1 MPNNDSLK
9 SELLNEYKIFELNMS
24 ETKSTAA
31 FANNSSGNGGQ
42 TDFLVIG
49 SGIAGLTYALK
60 TAQDC
65 PDKKVT
71 IFTKTYSDE
80 TNTKYAQGGIAG
92 VWDADQDS
100 FEKHIEDTLI
110 AGDGL
115 CNQKVVEIVVREGV
129 DRIKEIIEWGAQ
141 FDKEPD
147 GDYKLGKEGGHSE
160 YRILHHKDVT
170 GKEME
175 RALLAAIAKQRNIEL
190 VSHCFVLDIITQH
203 HLGYLVTKSTP
214 DIECFGVYVL
224 NLQTNKIEKVLSS
237 ITLLATGGNGQVY
250 RSTTNPAIATGDGV
264 AMVYRAKG
272 RIENMEFIQFHP
284 TALYEPGVRGQSFL
298 ITEAVRGDGGIL
310 RNYDGEAFME
320 RYDER
325 KDLAPRDIV
334 ARAIDNEMKVN
345 GTEHVYLDCRHFSK
359 EKFVEHFPNIYDKCM
374 SIGIDI
380 SKHMI
385 PVAPAAHYS
394 CGGIKTDEWGRT
406 SIKNLYAA
414 GECASTGLHG
424 ANRLASNSL
433 LEAMV
438 FAHRAYKDAVANINN
453 PSALM
458 PGLNGNAIPNWKA
471 DGTNAPK
478 EMILI
483 TQSVKEMKLL
493 MSDYVGIVRNNERL
507 HRAMKRLDLLFT
519 ETEELYKRTIVSP
532 QLCELRNMI
541 TVAYL
546 IVKSAEFREESRGL
560 HYNTDYP
567 SKSDM
572 IQNIVL

>member
-1 MPNNDSLK
+1 MNYTK
-9 SELLNEYKIFELNMS
+9 EENMLS
-24 ETKSTAA
+24 H
-31 FANNSSGNGGQ
+31 SSSVNGGQ

-60 TAQDC
+60 VAQEC
-65 PDKKVT
+65 PDKKITVL
-71 IFTKTYSDE
+71 TKTQSDE

-92 VWDADQDS
+92 VMDFDKDS
-100 FEKHIEDTLI
+100 FAKHIEDTLI

-115 CNQKVVEIVVREGV
+115 CDRHIVEIVVKEGV
-129 DRIKEIIEWGAQ
+129 ERIKEIIDWGAQ
-141 FDKEPD
+141 FDKAPD
-147 GDYKLGKEGGHSE
+147 GDFKLGKEGGHSE
-160 YRILHHKDVT
+160 FRILHHKDVT

-175 RALLAAIAKQRNIEL
+175 RALLAALAKQKNIQL
-190 VSHCFVLDIITQH
+190 ISHCFVLDIITQH
-203 HLGYLVTKSTP
+203 HLGYLITKATP
-214 DIECFGVYVL
+214 DIECYGVYVL
-224 NLQTNKIEKVLSS
+224 NLATNKVEKILSK

-250 RSTTNPAIATGDGV
+250 RTTTNPAIATGDGV

-310 RNYDGEAFME
+310 RNHNGEAFME
-320 RYDER
+320 RYDAR

-334 ARAIDNEMKVN
+334 ARAIDNEMKVA
-345 GTEHVYLDCRHFSK
+345 GTENVFLDCRHFGK
-359 EKFVEHFPNIYDKCM
+359 EKFIEHFPNIYDKCL

-380 SKHMI
+380 TKHLI

-394 CGGIKTDEWGRT
+394 CGGIKTDEHART
-406 SIKNLYAA
+406 SINNLYAA

-438 FAHRAYKDAVANINN
+438 FAHRAYKDSISNINLRSVS
-453 PSALM
+453 P
-458 PGLNGNAIPNWKA
+458 PVGGGNIPDWKV
-471 DGTNAPK
+471 DGTSSPK

-483 TQSVKEMKLL
+483 TQSVKELKLL

-507 HRAMKRLDLLFT
+507 QRAMKRLDLLFA
-519 ETEELYKRTIVSP
+519 ETEELYKKTIVSP

-541 TVAYL
+541 TVAFL
-546 IVKSAEFREESRGL
+546 IVKSAEFRQESRGL
-560 HYNTDYP
+560 HFNTDYP
-567 SKSDM
+567 AKSEM

>member
-1 MPNNDSLK
+1 M
-9 SELLNEYKIFELNMS
+9 
-24 ETKSTAA
+24 
-31 FANNSSGNGGQ
+31 Q

-60 TAQDC
+60 VAEAY
-65 PDKKVT
+65 PDKKITVL
-71 IFTKTYSDE
+71 TKTQSDE

-92 VWDADQDS
+92 VMDLEQDS

-115 CNQKVVEIVVREGV
+115 CNEKIVEIVVKEGV
-129 DRIKEIIEWGAQ
+129 ERINELIAWGAK

-160 YRILHHKDVT
+160 FRILHHKDVT

-175 RALLAAIAKQRNIEL
+175 RALLEAIKKASNIDL
-190 VSHCFVLDIITQH
+190 ISHCFVIDLITQH
-203 HLGYLVTKSTP
+203 HLGFLVTKSTP
-214 DIECFGVYVL
+214 DIECYGVYVL
-224 NLQTNKIEKVLSS
+224 NLNNGKIEKIIAD

-250 RSTTNPAIATGDGV
+250 RTTTNPAIATGDGV

-298 ITEAVRGDGGIL
+298 ITEAVRGDGAIL
-310 RNYDGEAFME
+310 RNANGEAFME

-345 GTEHVYLDCRHFSK
+345 GTEYVYLDCRHMDQQ
-359 EKFVEHFPNIYDKCM
+359 KFLEHFPNIHAKCL
-374 SIGIDI
+374 SIGVDV
-380 SKHMI
+380 SKDMI
-385 PVAPAAHYS
+385 PVSPAAHYS
-394 CGGIKTDEWGRT
+394 CGGVKTDEWART
-406 SIKNLYAA
+406 SIHNLYAA

-438 FAHRAYKDAVANINN
+438 FAHRAFRHSVEEIQKSVSQEVKDNIPDWNT
-453 PSALM
+453 S
-458 PGLNGNAIPNWKA
+458 
-471 DGTNAPK
+471 GTTAPK

-483 TQSVKEMKLL
+483 TQSLKELKLT

-507 HRAMKRLDLLFT
+507 ARASRRLDLLHI
-519 ETEELYKRTIVSP
+519 ETEQLYEKTEVSP
-532 QLCELRNMI
+532 QLCQLRNMI

-546 IVKSAEFREESRGL
+546 IVKSAELRKESRGL
-560 HYNTDYP
+560 HYNTDYLEQ
-567 SKSDM
+567 ST
-572 IQNIVL
+572 ILQNTIL

>member
-1 MPNNDSLK
+1 M
-9 SELLNEYKIFELNMS
+9 
-24 ETKSTAA
+24 
-31 FANNSSGNGGQ
+31 Q

-60 TAQDC
+60 VAEEC

-71 IFTKTYSDE
+71 ILTKAQSDE

-92 VWDADQDS
+92 VMDFNNDS
-100 FEKHIEDTLI
+100 FNKHIEDTLI

-115 CNQKVVEIVVREGV
+115 CNLKVVDIVVKEGV
-129 DRIKEIIEWGAQ
+129 ERIKEIIEWGAK
-141 FDKEPD
+141 FDKDSE
-147 GDYKLGKEGGHSE
+147 GDYALGREGGHSE
-160 YRILHHKDVT
+160 FRILHHKDVT

-175 RALLAAIAKQRNIEL
+175 RALLDSIKSRANIEL

-203 HLGYLVTKSTP
+203 HMGFLVTKSTQ

-224 NLQTNKIEKVLSS
+224 NLNNNKIEKILST

-250 RSTTNPAIATGDGV
+250 RTTTNPAIATGDGV

-310 RNYDGEAFME
+310 RNADEDAFME

-334 ARAIDNEMKVN
+334 ARAIDNEMKIN
-345 GTEHVYLDCRHFSK
+345 GTEHVYLDCRHFTK
-359 EKFVEHFPNIYDKCM
+359 EKFIEHFPNIYDKCL

-380 SKHMI
+380 TKHMI

-406 SIKNLYAA
+406 SIINLYAA

-438 FAHRAYKDAVANINN
+438 FAHRAYTNSVLKVKLLN
-453 PSALM
+453 PQASSTETA
-458 PGLNGNAIPNWKA
+458 GNTIPDWRSE
-471 DGTNAPK
+471 GTNVPK

-483 TQSVKEMKLL
+483 TQSVKELKLL

-507 HRAMKRLDLLFT
+507 RRALKRLDLLYE
-519 ETEELYKRTIVSP
+519 ETEALYVKTAVSP

-546 IVKSAEFREESRGL
+546 IVKCADFRHESRGL
-560 HYNTDYP
+560 HFNTDYP
-567 SKSDM
+567 SKSPM

>member
-1 MPNNDSLK
+1 M
-9 SELLNEYKIFELNMS
+9 
-24 ETKSTAA
+24 
-31 FANNSSGNGGQ
+31 
-42 TDFLVIG
+42 
-49 SGIAGLTYALK
+49 
-60 TAQDC
+60 
-65 PDKKVT
+65 
-71 IFTKTYSDE
+71 
-80 TNTKYAQGGIAG
+80 
-92 VWDADQDS
+92 
-100 FEKHIEDTLI
+100 
-110 AGDGL
+110 
-115 CNQKVVEIVVREGV
+115 
-129 DRIKEIIEWGAQ
+129 
-141 FDKEPD
+141 
-147 GDYKLGKEGGHSE
+147 
-160 YRILHHKDVT
+160 
-170 GKEME
+170 
-175 RALLAAIAKQRNIEL
+175 
-190 VSHCFVLDIITQH
+190 
-203 HLGYLVTKSTP
+203 
-214 DIECFGVYVL
+214 
-224 NLQTNKIEKVLSS
+224 QTNKIEKILSA

-250 RSTTNPAIATGDGV
+250 RTTTNPSIATGDGV

-310 RNYDGEAFME
+310 RNDKGEAFME

-334 ARAIDNEMKVN
+334 ARAIDNEMKVA

-359 EKFVEHFPNIYDKCM
+359 EKFTEHFPNIYAKCM

-380 SKHMI
+380 TQHYI

-394 CGGIKTDEWGRT
+394 CGGIKTDEHGRT

-438 FAHRAYKDAVANINN
+438 FAHRAYLHGSQNLKDLIK
-453 PSALM
+453 PSVERL
-458 PGLNGNAIPNWKA
+458 GDWNAA
-471 DGTNAPK
+471 GTSSPK

-483 TQSVKEMKLL
+483 TQSVKELKLL

-507 HRAMKRLDLLFT
+507 HRAMKRLDLLYE
-519 ETEELYKRTIVSP
+519 ETEELYKKTIVSP

-546 IVKSAEFREESRGL
+546 IVKSAEFRHESRGL

-567 SKSDM
+567 GKSTM
-572 IQNIVL
+572 VQNIVL

>member
-1 MPNNDSLK
+1 MK
-9 SELLNEYKIFELNMS
+9 
-24 ETKSTAA
+24 
-31 FANNSSGNGGQ
+31 

-60 TAQDC
+60 VAQEC

-71 IFTKTYSDE
+71 ILTKTQSDE

-92 VWDADQDS
+92 VMDFDQDS
-100 FEKHIEDTLI
+100 FTKHIEDTLV

-115 CNQKVVEIVVREGV
+115 CNENIVEIVVKEGV
-129 DRIKEIIEWGAQ
+129 DRINELIEWGAK

-160 YRILHHKDVT
+160 SRILHHKDVT

-175 RALLAAIAKQRNIEL
+175 RALLEAIKRCSNIQL
-190 VSHCFVLDIITQH
+190 ISHCFVIDLITQH
-203 HLGYLVTKSTP
+203 HLGFLVTKSTP
-214 DIECFGVYVL
+214 DIECYGVYIL
-224 NLQTNKIEKVLSS
+224 DLSTNKIEKIEAG
-237 ITLLATGGNGQVY
+237 ITMLAAGGNGQVY

-284 TALYEPGVRGQSFL
+284 TALYEPGVRGHSFL
-298 ITEAVRGDGGIL
+298 ITEAVRGDGAIL
-310 RNYDGEAFME
+310 RNIKGEAFME
-320 RYDER
+320 RYDSR

-334 ARAIDNEMKVN
+334 ARAIDNEMKIN
-345 GTEHVYLDCRHFSK
+345 GTEFVYLDCRQMEQQNFM
-359 EKFVEHFPNIYDKCM
+359 EHFPNIHAKCL
-374 SIGIDI
+374 SIGIDV
-380 SKHMI
+380 SKDMI
-385 PVAPAAHYS
+385 PVSPAAHYS

-406 SIKNLYAA
+406 SIHHLYAA

-438 FAHRAYKDAVANINN
+438 FAHRAYVHSTSYEITNTSKVAFD
-453 PSALM
+453 
-458 PGLNGNAIPNWKA
+458 AIPDWNA
-471 DGTNAPK
+471 AGTTAPK

-483 TQSVKEMKLL
+483 TQSLKELKLL

-507 HRAMKRLDLLFT
+507 KRANKRLDLLHE
-519 ETEELYKRTIVSP
+519 ETEQLYERTELSP
-532 QLCELRNMI
+532 QMCELRNMI

-546 IVKSAEFREESRGL
+546 VVKSAELRHESRGL
-560 HYNTDYP
+560 HYNTDYLQ
-567 SKSDM
+567 KSN
-572 IQNIVL
+572 ILQNTIL

>member
-1 MPNNDSLK
+1 MK
-9 SELLNEYKIFELNMS
+9 
-24 ETKSTAA
+24 
-31 FANNSSGNGGQ
+31 

-60 TAQDC
+60 TAQHF
-65 PDKKVT
+65 PDKTVT
-71 IFTKTYSDE
+71 VITKTKSDE

-92 VWDADQDS
+92 VMNVDADS
-100 FEKHIEDTLI
+100 FSKHIDDTLI

-115 CNQKVVEIVVREGV
+115 CNHHIVDIVVKEGV
-129 DRIKEIIEWGAQ
+129 DRINELIQWGAN
-141 FDKEPD
+141 FDREPD

-160 YRILHHKDVT
+160 HRILHHKDVT

-175 RALLAAIAKQRNIEL
+175 RTLLEAIKKCPNIHL
-190 VSHCFVLDIITQH
+190 ISHCFVLDLITQH

-214 DIECFGVYVL
+214 DIECYGVYVL
-224 NLQTNKIEKVLSS
+224 NLQTNQIQKIVSR
-237 ITLLATGGNGQVY
+237 ITMLASGGNGQVY
-250 RSTTNPAIATGDGV
+250 RTTTNPTIATGDGV

-284 TALYEPGVRGQSFL
+284 TALYEPAIQGHSFL

-310 RNYDGEAFME
+310 RNQKGEAFME
-320 RYDER
+320 KYDER

-334 ARAIDNEMKVN
+334 ARAIDHEMKIN
-345 GTEHVYLDCRHFSK
+345 GTEFVYLDCRHMDAD
-359 EKFVEHFPNIYDKCM
+359 KFREHFPNIHQKCL
-374 SIGIDI
+374 SIGIDF
-380 SKHMI
+380 SKDMI

-394 CGGIKTDEWGRT
+394 CGGVKTDEWGHT
-406 SIKNLYAA
+406 SIRHLFAS

-438 FAHRAYKDAVANINN
+438 FAHRSYQASIREIDNIGFREDV
-453 PSALM
+453 PDW
-458 PGLNGNAIPNWKA
+458 NAA
-471 DGTNAPK
+471 GTTAPK

-483 TQSVKEMKLL
+483 TQSLKELKLL

-507 HRAMKRLDLLFT
+507 SRANRRLDLLHE
-519 ETEELYKRTIVSP
+519 ETEQLYHHTEVSP

-546 IVKSAEFREESRGL
+546 IVKSAELRKESRGL
-560 HYNTDYP
+560 HFNTDFP
-567 SKSDM
+567 HRNQLL
-572 IQNIVL
+572 QNTIL

>member
-1 MPNNDSLK
+1 MK
-9 SELLNEYKIFELNMS
+9 
-24 ETKSTAA
+24 
-31 FANNSSGNGGQ
+31 Q

-60 TAQDC
+60 MAAHF
-65 PDKKVT
+65 PEKKITV
-71 IFTKTYSDE
+71 ITKASAEE

-92 VWDADQDS
+92 VTDFENDS
-100 FEKHIEDTLI
+100 FEKHINDTLI

-115 CNQKVVEIVVREGV
+115 CNEKVVEIVVKEGV
-129 DRIKEIIEWGAQ
+129 DRIQELISYGAR
-141 FDKEPD
+141 FDKTE
-147 GDYKLGKEGGHSE
+147 GGEYALGMEGGHSE
-160 YRILHHKDVT
+160 NRILHHKDIT
-170 GKEME
+170 GWETE
-175 RALLAAIAKQRNIEL
+175 RALLEKVKEFPNIEFIK
-190 VSHCFVLDIITQH
+190 HWFVIELITQH

-214 DIECFGVYVL
+214 DIQCYGVYAL
-224 NLQTNKIEKVLSS
+224 NTSTNQIEK
-237 ITLLATGGNGQVY
+237 IIAGTTLLATGGNGQVY
-250 RSTTNPAIATGDGV
+250 RSTTNPSIATGDGV

-284 TALYEPGVRGQSFL
+284 TALYEPGIGGQAFL

-310 RNYDGEAFME
+310 RNKKGEAFME

-325 KDLAPRDIV
+325 LDLAPRDIV
-334 ARAIDNEMKVN
+334 ARAIDSEMKIT
-345 GTEHVYLDCRHFSK
+345 GTEYVYLDCRHMDK
-359 EKFVEHFPNIYDKCM
+359 EKFIHHFPNIYEKCL
-374 SIGIDI
+374 SVGIDVTQQ
-380 SKHMI
+380 MI

-406 SIKNLYAA
+406 SILNLYAA

-438 FAHRAYKDAVANINN
+438 FGYRAYQDAVRNHVAPLPLAEI
-453 PSALM
+453 PDW
-458 PGLNGNAIPNWKA
+458 NAA
-471 DGTNAPK
+471 GTTDPR

-483 TQSVKEMKLL
+483 TQSLKELQLL
-493 MSDYVGIVRNNERL
+493 MSDYVGIVRTNVRL
-507 HRAMKRLDLLFT
+507 ERAMKRLDLLWS
-519 ETEELYKRTIVSP
+519 ETEQLYQTTKLSP

-546 IVKSAEFREESRGL
+546 IVKGAQFRKESRGL

-567 SKSDM
+567 EKSKLV
-572 IQNIVL
+572 QNIVL

>member
-1 MPNNDSLK
+1 M
-9 SELLNEYKIFELNMS
+9 
-24 ETKSTAA
+24 
-31 FANNSSGNGGQ
+31 Q
-42 TDFLVIG
+42 TDFLVVG

-60 TAQDC
+60 VAQDF
-65 PDKKVT
+65 PDKKVLV
-71 IFTKTYSDE
+71 FTKTQSDE

-92 VWDADQDS
+92 VMDLDNDS

-115 CNQKVVEIVVREGV
+115 CNRETVEIVVKEGV
-129 DRIKEIIEWGAQ
+129 ERIREIIEWGAQ

-160 YRILHHKDVT
+160 FRILHHKDVT
-170 GKEME
+170 GMEME
-175 RALLAAIAKQRNIEL
+175 RALLEALKKKSNIEL
-190 VSHCFVLDIITQH
+190 ISHCFVLDIITQH

-214 DIECFGVYVL
+214 DIECYGVYVL
-224 NLQTNKIEKVLSS
+224 NLKTNKIEKVVSS
-237 ITLLATGGNGQVY
+237 VTLLATGGNGQVY
-250 RSTTNPAIATGDGV
+250 RTTTNPAIATGDGV

-310 RNYDGEAFME
+310 RNQKGEAFME
-320 RYDER
+320 RYDAR

-334 ARAIDNEMKVN
+334 ARAIDNEMKIN
-345 GTEHVYLDCRHFSK
+345 GTEHVFLDCRHFTK
-359 EKFVEHFPNIYDKCM
+359 EKFVEHFPNIYEKCL

-380 SKHMI
+380 TKDMI

-438 FAHRAYKDAVANINN
+438 FAHRAYIDSIRVMSNYENKLQSEVPD
-453 PSALM
+453 
-458 PGLNGNAIPNWKA
+458 WKA

-507 HRAMKRLDLLFT
+507 HRAMKRLDLLFE
-519 ETEELYKRTIVSP
+519 ETEDLYKKTIVSP

-546 IVKSAEFREESRGL
+546 IVKCAEFRHESRGL
-560 HYNTDYP
+560 HYNTDFP
-567 SKSDM
+567 GKSSKV
-572 IQNIVL
+572 QNIVL

>member
-1 MPNNDSLK
+1 M
-9 SELLNEYKIFELNMS
+9 
-24 ETKSTAA
+24 
-31 FANNSSGNGGQ
+31 Q

-60 TAQDC
+60 VAQDC
-65 PDKKVT
+65 PDKKVMVL
-71 IFTKTYSDE
+71 TKTQSDE

-92 VWDADQDS
+92 VMDFDNDS
-100 FEKHIEDTLI
+100 FDKHIEDTLI

-115 CNQKVVEIVVREGV
+115 CNRYAVEIVVKEGV
-129 DRIKEIIEWGAQ
+129 GRIKEIIEWGAE

-147 GDYKLGKEGGHSE
+147 GDFKLGKEGGHSE
-160 YRILHHKDVT
+160 FRILHHKDVT

-175 RALLAAIAKQRNIEL
+175 RALLEAIKRKPNIEL
-190 VSHCFVLDIITQH
+190 ISHCFVLDIITQH
-203 HLGYLVTKSTP
+203 HLGFLITKSTP
-214 DIECFGVYVL
+214 DIECYGVYVL
-224 NLQTNKIEKVLSS
+224 NLSTNKIEKILAG

-250 RSTTNPAIATGDGV
+250 RTTTNPSIATGDGV
-264 AMVYRAKG
+264 AMLYRAKG

-284 TALYEPGVRGQSFL
+284 TALYEPGVRGHSFL

-310 RNYDGEAFME
+310 RNHNGEAFME

-334 ARAIDNEMKVN
+334 ARAIDNEMKVG
-345 GTEHVYLDCRHFSK
+345 GTENVFLDCRHFTK
-359 EKFVEHFPNIYDKCM
+359 EKFTEHFPNIYEKCL

-380 SKHMI
+380 TKHMI

-438 FAHRAYKDAVANINN
+438 FAHRAYMDAVNKINEIDPNQNI
-453 PSALM
+453 PD
-458 PGLNGNAIPNWKA
+458 WKV

-483 TQSVKEMKLL
+483 TQSIKELKLL

-519 ETEELYKRTIVSP
+519 ETEELYKKTIVSP

-546 IVKSAEFREESRGL
+546 IVKSAEFRHESRGL
-560 HYNTDYP
+560 HFNTDYP
-567 SKSDM
+567 GKSEM

>member
-1 MPNNDSLK
+1 M
-9 SELLNEYKIFELNMS
+9 
-24 ETKSTAA
+24 
-31 FANNSSGNGGQ
+31 Q

-60 TAQDC
+60 TARQF
-65 PDKKVT
+65 PGKKVMVL
-71 IFTKTYSDE
+71 TKTQSDE

-92 VWDADQDS
+92 VMDMDNDS

-115 CNQKVVEIVVREGV
+115 CNRPTVEIVVKEGV
-129 DRIKEIIEWGAQ
+129 ERIREIIQWGAQ
-141 FDKEPD
+141 FDKAPD
-147 GDYKLGKEGGHSE
+147 GDFKLGKEGGHSE
-160 YRILHHKDVT
+160 SRILHHKDVT

-175 RALLAAIAKQRNIEL
+175 RALLEAIRSCPNIEL
-190 VSHCFVLDIITQH
+190 ISHCFVLDLITQH

-214 DIECFGVYVL
+214 DIECYGVYVL
-224 NLQTNKIEKVLSS
+224 NLQTSRIEKILSH

-250 RSTTNPAIATGDGV
+250 RTTTNPSIATGDGI

-284 TALYEPGVRGQSFL
+284 TALYEAGVRGYSFL

-310 RNYDGEAFME
+310 RNHQGEAFMA

-334 ARAIDNEMKVN
+334 ARAIDQEMKIN
-345 GTEHVYLDCRHFSK
+345 GTEHVYLDCRHIGK
-359 EKFVEHFPNIYDKCM
+359 EKFLEHFPNIYEKCL

-380 SKHMI
+380 TKDMI

-406 SIKNLYAA
+406 SIRHLYAA

-433 LEAMV
+433 LHTGHTCTP
-438 FAHRAYKDAVANINN
+438 HR
-453 PSALM
+453 
-458 PGLNGNAIPNWKA
+458 
-471 DGTNAPK
+471 
-478 EMILI
+478 
-483 TQSVKEMKLL
+483 
-493 MSDYVGIVRNNERL
+493 
-507 HRAMKRLDLLFT
+507 
-519 ETEELYKRTIVSP
+519 
-532 QLCELRNMI
+532 
-541 TVAYL
+541 
-546 IVKSAEFREESRGL
+546 
-560 HYNTDYP
+560 
-567 SKSDM
+567 
-572 IQNIVL
+572 